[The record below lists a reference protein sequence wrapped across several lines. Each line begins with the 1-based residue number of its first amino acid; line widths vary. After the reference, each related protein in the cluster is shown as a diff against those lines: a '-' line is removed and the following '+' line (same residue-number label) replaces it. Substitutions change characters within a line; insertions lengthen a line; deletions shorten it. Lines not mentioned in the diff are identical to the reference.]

1 MDAATSRSEGAPP
14 GAEPGP
20 RPSLRN
26 VGICAHIDA
35 GKTTLTERV
44 LHLTGRER
52 HVGRVDEGTSVM
64 DWMSEERERGI
75 TITAAA
81 TRVPWRGCEINLVD
95 TPGHVDFTV
104 EVERCMR
111 VLDGAIVVVDA
122 TKGVE
127 PQTETVW
134 RQVEARELPAIAF
147 ANKCERPGAD
157 VLGCAESLRE
167 RLGVRPLVVGY
178 PIGGGDTEAPLD
190 GVVDLVNR
198 TAWRVGADGVQRE
211 RDIPAEIADEV
222 DVLRAELV
230 DALSDLDETMF
241 AIVCDGRTPTPEEIE
256 RSLTVLVRAR
266 EVVPLFC
273 GAALLGHGVPRLL
286 DGVAALLPAPG
297 DAEPP
302 QLFDAETGAVAHT
315 ALPEPLALAFKVHSK
330 LRRGQRSDLTF
341 VRLYAGRIEKGSRV
355 WNGRTGV
362 TETIQSVL
370 RIHAS
375 DVEHIGEAHGGDVV
389 ALAGLKTTGT
399 GDTLT
404 VEGARVRLEPPRVP
418 NPVLGV
424 VVEPVRDEDRLAL
437 RDALEQLAR
446 EDPSL
451 RTAEDPGTG
460 QWVLEGMGELHLEI
474 ALARVGDEFGVTP
487 RVGPPRV
494 AFRESIRAA
503 ARGMGEVDRSYGDA
517 WGNATV
523 EVRVEPL
530 DDGAADVDVAV
541 DPDARAEHP
550 GSGGGLDAESA
561 RAVSAALRVEA
572 TSGPLAGHPLSGG
585 RIVVAAARTTAQ
597 EGLEAA
603 WVQAAVAALR
613 DALRAAASSGDV
625 VLLEPR
631 MAFVVESPVDVASG
645 VIGDLNSRHATM
657 EEILSTGTDGRRI
670 VGTAPLRT
678 LIGYSTDLRS
688 LSKGRATFNMR
699 PGKHAPLAGED
710 LRQDFPVAR

>member
-20 RPSLRN
+20 RASLRN

-81 TRVPWRGCEINLVD
+81 TRVQWRGCEINLVD

-157 VLGCAESLRE
+157 VLACAESLRE
-167 RLGVRPLVVGY
+167 RLGVRPLVVSY
-178 PIGGGDTEAPLD
+178 PIGGGDTEEPLD
-190 GVVDLVNR
+190 GVVDLVAR
-198 TAWRVGADGVQRE
+198 TAWRVGAGGVQRE
-211 RDIPAEIADEV
+211 RDLPEAIADEV

-230 DALSDLDETMF
+230 DALSELDETMF

-256 RSLTVLVRAR
+256 RSLAVLVRAR

-286 DGVAALLPAPG
+286 DGVATLLPSPAE
-297 DAEPP
+297 AEPP
-302 QLFDAETGAVAHT
+302 KLFDAETGAIAHE

-341 VRLYAGRIEKGSRV
+341 VRLYAGKVEKGSRL

-362 TETIQSVL
+362 TEEIQSVL

-375 DVEHIGEAHGGDVV
+375 DVEHIGEAYGGDVV
-389 ALAGLKTTGT
+389 ALGGLRTTGT

-404 VEGARVRLEPPRVP
+404 LEGGRLRLEPPRVP

-503 ARGMGEVDRSYGDA
+503 ATGAGEVDRSYGDA
-517 WGNATV
+517 WGNAVV

-530 DDGAADVDVAV
+530 DDGAADVDVEIG
-541 DPDARAEHP
+541 PGARAD
-550 GSGGGLDAESA
+550 GGGLDAPSA
-561 RAVSAALRVEA
+561 RAVAAALRVEA
-572 TSGPLAGHPLSGG
+572 TSGPLEGHPLSGA
-585 RIVVAAARTTAQ
+585 RIVVEVARTTVSR
-597 EGLEAA
+597 GLEAA

-613 DALRAAASSGDV
+613 DALRSAATASSV

-699 PGKHAPLAGED
+699 PAEHAPLAGED
-710 LRQDFPVAR
+710 LRQDFPVGR

>member
-1 MDAATSRSEGAPP
+1 MAHSRAMDAATSRSEGAPP

-20 RPSLRN
+20 RASLRN

-81 TRVPWRGCEINLVD
+81 TRVQWRGCEINLVD

-157 VLGCAESLRE
+157 VLACARGA
-167 RLGVRPLVVGY
+167 RRAGR
-178 PIGGGDTEAPLD
+178 GGA
-190 GVVDLVNR
+190 
-198 TAWRVGADGVQRE
+198 AGVQRE
-211 RDIPAEIADEV
+211 RDLPEAIADEV

-230 DALSDLDETMF
+230 DALSELDETMF

-256 RSLTVLVRAR
+256 RSLAVLVRAR

-286 DGVAALLPAPG
+286 DGVATLLPSPAE
-297 DAEPP
+297 AEPP
-302 QLFDAETGAVAHT
+302 ELFDAETGAIAHE

-341 VRLYAGRIEKGSRV
+341 VRLYAGKVEKGSRL

-362 TETIQSVL
+362 TEEIQSVL

-375 DVEHIGEAHGGDVV
+375 DVEHIGEAYGGDVV
-389 ALAGLKTTGT
+389 ALGGLRTTGT

-404 VEGARVRLEPPRVP
+404 LEGGRLRLEPPRVP

-494 AFRESIRAA
+494 AFRESIQAA
-503 ARGMGEVDRSYGDA
+503 ATGAGEVDRSYGDA
-517 WGNATV
+517 WGNAVV

-530 DDGAADVDVAV
+530 DDGAADVDVEIG
-541 DPDARAEHP
+541 PGARADA
-550 GSGGGLDAESA
+550 GGLDAPSA
-561 RAVSAALRVEA
+561 RAVAAAQRVEA
-572 TSGPLAGHPLSGG
+572 TAGPQEGPPHSGA
-585 RIVVAAARTTAQ
+585 RIVVEVARTTVSR
-597 EGLEAA
+597 GLEAA

-613 DALRAAASSGDV
+613 DALRSAATASSV

-699 PGKHAPLAGED
+699 PAEHAPLAGED
-710 LRQDFPVAR
+710 LRQDFPVGR